1 MAKNKDTSP
10 GAASATA
17 TPLEWAEKLGHFRN
31 GLAWD
36 WRYAA
41 ADQLH
46 GWGRSA
52 HHFQSEAR
60 KLTISQVDYEE
71 ALKAAAKFP
80 AVGPHPAALTTL
92 LQEKYKAFDPEK
104 LGRKNSEKPA
114 VATENGAR

>member
-1 MAKNKDTSP
+1 MAKKQDTSP
-10 GAASATA
+10 SVASATA

-52 HHFQSEAR
+52 HHFQGEGR
-60 KLTISQVDYEE
+60 KLKLTQDDYEA

-80 AVGPHPAALTTL
+80 AVGPHQAALTTL
-92 LQEKYKAFDPEK
+92 LHEKYKGFDPEN
-104 LGRKNSEKPA
+104 LGRKNSKKPA
-114 VATENGAR
+114 VATENGR